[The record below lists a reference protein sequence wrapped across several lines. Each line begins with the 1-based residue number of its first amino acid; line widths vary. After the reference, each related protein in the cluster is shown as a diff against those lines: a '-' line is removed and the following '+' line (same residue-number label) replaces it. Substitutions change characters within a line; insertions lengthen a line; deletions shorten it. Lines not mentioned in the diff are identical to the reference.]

1 MTKQY
6 EAELAELNDQLGRSE
21 QTKKQ
26 LLQQLAQSTKQ
37 KDDELIKEY
46 ESRIV
51 ELQTQLQKRVES
63 LSEVKVQEREEY
75 QLGINSLKE
84 VYSKERQGW
93 EAAHQQE
100 RRRSERE
107 IESLGHILNEKEDEI
122 AELVNTC
129 TQLNKELKSKTE
141 ELARST

>member
-1 MTKQY
+1 
-6 EAELAELNDQLGRSE
+6 LGRSE

-51 ELQTQLQKRVES
+51 ELQSQLQKRAES

-75 QLGINSLKE
+75 
-84 VYSKERQGW
+84 
-93 EAAHQQE
+93 
-100 RRRSERE
+100 
-107 IESLGHILNEKEDEI
+107 
-122 AELVNTC
+122 
-129 TQLNKELKSKTE
+129 
-141 ELARST
+141 

>member
-51 ELQTQLQKRVES
+51 ELQSQLQKRVES

-141 ELARST
+141 ELARAT

>member
-1 MTKQY
+1 
-6 EAELAELNDQLGRSE
+6 LGRSE

-51 ELQTQLQKRVES
+51 ELQSQLQKRVES

-75 QLGINSLKE
+75 
-84 VYSKERQGW
+84 
-93 EAAHQQE
+93 
-100 RRRSERE
+100 
-107 IESLGHILNEKEDEI
+107 
-122 AELVNTC
+122 
-129 TQLNKELKSKTE
+129 
-141 ELARST
+141 